1 MEHVAI
7 EVKPEVDEKLAQAHR
22 LKALESKDAEYHMKN
37 SLIDA
42 LMRPQVLNATQDLV
56 KFNHYKYTEIIYS
69 KPWAEVIKILVEA
82 RGRDNWASAKSR
94 FNEML
99 STKLKK
105 QDLRFSETEK
115 YVLQLIS
122 FNNFCDNQDYLQSN
136 EIISIADREQ
146 FAQNRI
152 AYIKALY
159 DQNYKAVEDCKKG
172 EIGVANQLPL
182 HESLNLQKFVLLLKT
197 GEALAIAELDKRMQA
212 DMDEYK
218 RWIPALPCIIQ

>member
-1 MEHVAI
+1 MKKLITIFLLFAQPCINAMEHVAI

-42 LMRPQVLNATQDLV
+42 LMRPQVLNTTQDLV

-82 RGRDNWASAKSR
+82 RGSDNWPSAKSR

-122 FNNFCDNQDYLQSN
+122 FNNFCDNQDYLQSK

-152 AYIKALY
+152 TYIKALY
-159 DQNYKAVEDCKKG
+159 DQDYKAVEK
-172 EIGVANQLPL
+172 
-182 HESLNLQKFVLLLKT
+182 LQE
-197 GEALAIAELDKRMQA
+197 GQHRS
-212 DMDEYK
+212 
-218 RWIPALPCIIQ
+218 C